1 MKTANKYVELPLSKT
16 STKNDDNSDNLEE
29 SFAVLID
36 NADDQEENGSSE
48 HIETNNTAEVI
59 SKTNLS
65 SYFSI
70 YYRVY
75 TILGTEKCL
84 AKSLAFAN
92 VVLSIALM
100 AEPVLFGKVIN
111 AITSISN
118 EEKDK
123 ALYKIY
129 PLLLSWTCFG
139 LLGVFMSI
147 LVGLKADQMAHRHR
161 HVVAKDF
168 YERAIRSTPLSIQGQ
183 DSGSLYKIMDEAMN
197 SFFWNWLNILRQELS
212 SFLLLVILLPVGL
225 AINIEMGLTL
235 LLLCFVFFCTSWYVL
250 NNACK
255 LQKAVTEHYKKQ
267 SSLCSDVLA
276 NLPLIQAYDNINN
289 EVDKMHDNSQLIL
302 QYQLPVLNY
311 WVVVVMINQCATSIT
326 VLLIIVQGTLLYAK
340 NQISVG
346 DIVTFIAFAN
356 MIIAKLRQIV
366 DAGKSIINIF
376 T

>member
-1 MKTANKYVELPLSKT
+1 
-16 STKNDDNSDNLEE
+16 
-29 SFAVLID
+29 
-36 NADDQEENGSSE
+36 
-48 HIETNNTAEVI
+48 
-59 SKTNLS
+59 
-65 SYFSI
+65 
-70 YYRVY
+70 
-75 TILGTEKCL
+75 
-84 AKSLAFAN
+84 
-92 VVLSIALM
+92 
-100 AEPVLFGKVIN
+100 
-111 AITSISN
+111 
-118 EEKDK
+118 
-123 ALYKIY
+123 
-129 PLLLSWTCFG
+129 
-139 LLGVFMSI
+139 
-147 LVGLKADQMAHRHR
+147 
-161 HVVAKDF
+161 
-168 YERAIRSTPLSIQGQ
+168 
-183 DSGSLYKIMDEAMN
+183 MDEAMN

-276 NLPLIQAYDNINN
+276 NLPLIQSYDNINN